1 MGEIIQDDV
10 VFSANTHSVTTPL
23 AAFASESL
31 LPMDHIV
38 TLKQDPPPMTCLIHA
53 IILSDDKLVIAK
65 SSIANLRQSSI
76 PVQEFKEQF
85 FFFLGNFYTDTK
97 KKEKR
102 MIKSFIL
109 NT

>member
-10 VFSANTHSVTTPL
+10 VFSANTYSVTTPL

-76 PVQEFKEQF
+76 PVQEFNPISSGGGAEF
-85 FFFLGNFYTDTK
+85 AHGS
-97 KKEKR
+97 E
-102 MIKSFIL
+102 IP
-109 NT
+109 